1 MAGPGHSGPPLS
13 DAPQACRNA
22 VGPSSPTSGEEGL
35 GKEER
40 VQLLVR
46 FGYDGAE
53 FYGLAPQSAG
63 PTAAAALRKRL
74 ERASGG
80 LRARGLAFS
89 ARTDRGVHAEQN
101 FATCYFVEEVFQN
114 ETVLETLLQEVAL
127 HREDGLRDVEACR
140 VPWNVHA
147 RAIGTGKHYR
157 YRLAGGHPPKLIE
170 MVAEVGRRKPGM
182 PHEIDPHLLDIW
194 QVHPPLD
201 PELMQLA
208 AYHLVG
214 THDFSSFRGG
224 PIDNR
229 PPVRTVTDI
238 FVTDFGDEIVVDVF
252 GQGFLRKMVRII
264 VGTLAEVGVGL
275 RQADSL
281 PQVLAHRNRQAAGIT
296 APARGLTLMTVETE
310 KDWFERIPE
319 D

>member
-1 MAGPGHSGPPLS
+1 MA
-13 DAPQACRNA
+13 
-22 VGPSSPTSGEEGL
+22 
-35 GKEER
+35 KEER

-46 FGYDGAE
+46 FGYDGAR
-53 FYGLAPQSAG
+53 FYGLAPQSDV
-63 PTAAAALRKRL
+63 PTAAAALRARL

-114 ETVLETLLQEVAL
+114 DTVIETLLQEVAL
-127 HREDGLRDVEACR
+127 DRDDGLRDVEARR

-147 RAIGTGKHYR
+147 RAVGVGKHYR
-157 YRLAGGHPPKLIE
+157 YRLAGGHAEDLIE
-170 MVAEVGRRKPGM
+170 VVAEAGRRKPGT
-182 PHEIDPHLLDIW
+182 PHNIDPQLLDIW

-201 PELMQLA
+201 PERMQQA
-208 AYHLVG
+208 AHHLVG

-224 PIDNR
+224 PVDNR

-264 VGTLAEVGVGL
+264 VGTLAEVGVGM
-275 RQADSL
+275 RHPDSM
-281 PQVLAHRNRQAAGIT
+281 PTVLAYRNRRAAGIT

-310 KDWFERIPE
+310 EDWFAQPLE